1 MSRMKPKST
10 RIRTLLSSTSAV
22 RKSDQTRAAILS
34 AALEFLWSHR
44 FRDLT
49 VASLMAS
56 TSVGRSAFYR
66 YFNDLHEL
74 MEALLNMF
82 RGEILDAAGPWIS
95 GTGDPVSLLNET
107 TGGVVETVY
116 RRGPFLRAIVDA
128 AATDRRFEG
137 DWQQFLQAFDDAT
150 CKRIEADQAQG
161 LIPAFDARPVAF
173 SLTRVNAYT
182 LLDAFGQR
190 PRQQKAPVQQA
201 LARVW
206 ISTLYGSAWVEKGAS
221 TLERT

>member
-1 MSRMKPKST
+1 V
-10 RIRTLLSSTSAV
+10 V
-22 RKSDQTRAAILS
+22 RKSDRTRAAILE
-34 AALEFLWSHR
+34 AALDFLWSHR

-49 VASLMAS
+49 IASLMDS

-66 YFNDLHEL
+66 YFGGVHEL
-74 MEALLNMF
+74 MEALLHMF
-82 RGEILDAAGPWIS
+82 RDDILNAAEPWIS
-95 GTGDPVSLLNET
+95 GAGDPVSLLNET
-107 TGGVVETVY
+107 VGGVVEAVY

-137 DWQQFLQAFDDAT
+137 DWQQFLQAFDDTT
-150 CKRIEADQAQG
+150 CNRIEADQAQG
-161 LIPAFDARPVAF
+161 LIPLFDARPVAF

-190 PRQQKAPVQQA
+190 PRQRKGPVRQA

-206 ISTLYGSAWVEKGAS
+206 ISTLYGSEWIEKGTS
-221 TLERT
+221 TLERI

>member
-1 MSRMKPKST
+1 
-10 RIRTLLSSTSAV
+10 
-22 RKSDQTRAAILS
+22 
-34 AALEFLWSHR
+34 
-44 FRDLT
+44 
-49 VASLMAS
+49 
-56 TSVGRSAFYR
+56 
-66 YFNDLHEL
+66 
-74 MEALLNMF
+74 MF

-150 CKRIEADQAQG
+150 CKRMEADQAQG
-161 LIPAFDARPVAF
+161 LIPVFDARPVAF

>member
-1 MSRMKPKST
+1 
-10 RIRTLLSSTSAV
+10 LTSEV
-22 RKSDQTRAAILS
+22 RKSDQTRAAILN
-34 AALEFLWSHR
+34 AALDFLWSHR

-49 VASLMAS
+49 TASLMAS
-56 TSVGRSAFYR
+56 TSVGRTTFYR
-66 YFNDLHEL
+66 YFRDLHEL

-82 RGEILDAAGPWIS
+82 RGDILVAAEPWIA
-95 GTGDPVSLLNET
+95 GAGDPVSLLNEAIS
-107 TGGVVETVY
+107 GVVETVY

-150 CKRIEADQAQG
+150 CNRIEADQAQG
-161 LIPAFDARPVAF
+161 LIPGFDARPVAV
-173 SLTRVNAYT
+173 SLTRLNAYT

-190 PRQQKAPVQQA
+190 PRQRKAPARQA

-206 ISTLYGSAWVEKGAS
+206 ISTLYGSEWTEKETS
-221 TLERT
+221 TLERI